1 MVELCEV
8 LPKLKTSRTTSDSL
22 HRHNKKDMLSVDLY
36 YGCLFVLFLVYY
48 CNPTTSG
55 SVDYFSVWCILDTHV
70 SDTNVHTCMYFSY
83 DSHINQCALLDLSS
97 SIENVNLLCCRQ
109 LVTIFSIALSFEQP
123 ISCSVCPSTI
133 FRYRCVLFSFFVYF
147 TRK

>member
-8 LPKLKTSRTTSDSL
+8 LPKLKTYRTTSDSL

-36 YGCLFVLFLVYY
+36 YGCLFVLFLVYC
-48 CNPTTSG
+48 CNPTASG
-55 SVDYFSVWCILDTHV
+55 SVDYFSVCYILDTLV
-70 SDTNVHTCMYFSY
+70 YDTNVHTCMYFLY

-109 LVTIFSIALSFEQP
+109 LVTIFSIALSFQQP
-123 ISCSVCPSTI
+123 ISCSICPSTI
-133 FRYRCVLFSFFVYF
+133 FRYRCVMLSFVVNFNG
-147 TRK
+147 K